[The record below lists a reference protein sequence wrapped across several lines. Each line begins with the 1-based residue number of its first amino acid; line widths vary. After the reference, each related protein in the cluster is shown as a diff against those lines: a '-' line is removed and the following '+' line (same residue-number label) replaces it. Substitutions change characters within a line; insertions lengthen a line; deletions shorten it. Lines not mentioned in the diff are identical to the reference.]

1 MRSSTGILGP
11 FTTPLGLESPPQ
23 GLGPHSQITQERQ
36 YTNVDVYPNMGG
48 RLSTARGPGGT
59 TEASNLT
66 RYSRRRPLNYRLI
79 LGPLGVLTLS
89 ALFWVYSRTSIRA
102 AKENARRHREADG
115 GSISWRN
122 EALRRH
128 GALAKPET
136 RTLMQELFSSGKQD
150 EEQTRRDRSTVQARP
165 KEVNAIEE
173 GIRKAREGKTM
184 RRKVNDGED
193 E

>member
-1 MRSSTGILGP
+1 
-11 FTTPLGLESPPQ
+11 
-23 GLGPHSQITQERQ
+23 
-36 YTNVDVYPNMGG
+36 MGG

-59 TEASNLT
+59 TEASNVT
-66 RYSRRRPLNYRLI
+66 RYTRRKPLNYRLI

-136 RTLMQELFSSGKQD
+136 RTLIQELFSGGKED
-150 EEQTRRDRSTVQARP
+150 EEQKRKDRETVRARP

-173 GIRKAREGKTM
+173 GIRKARVGKPA
-184 RRKVNDGED
+184 RKKMED
-193 E
+193 EDSG